1 MSTKQGYFKDPISND
16 KFLPESQGGGA
27 SGGKWDIYVAA
38 SDAPARQ
45 KAMADYQCD
54 GSNDELELQMAVNAV
69 YAQGGGTICLS
80 KGTFIIDSFPNVED
94 DHDGS
99 GSATAILL
107 PSGDTGYEIRIK
119 GDTFSYSNS
128 NGTQIVVSD
137 SCYASLSAS
146 THYKIF
152 KAKYFQSLMSSS
164 RVSAFF
170 ENLTVMLP
178 WNQKKIICFDLRNCN
193 RVFMQFCRCSGYT
206 SGYSGGW
213 VVNFQN
219 PPAVA
224 AQGCIGIRMPG
235 GSNYGTIC
243 DYRNCGSNGF
253 YEAWQVGAEHTIM
266 INCSGI
272 WNYYSYT
279 FGNYDFGAS
288 GDVLCHPITLINCC
302 DERSVNLPLFA
313 NCDFKGSIHPGGQEV
328 NLIDFNVER
337 RNYDIPGGTLG
348 DFAKESTPGM
358 FHGRIIYTI
367 AGSNLNAT
375 NIRFW
380 EHGHGHRFESR
391 DSAQLLATTKSVL
404 ATYAPNYLQ
413 KVWLTDE
420 NKLAICTDTQTPT
433 WRDALGNIISLS

>member
-1 MSTKQGYFKDPISND
+1 MSNKQGYFKDPISND

-54 GSNDELELQMAVNAV
+54 GVNDEVELQQAVDAV
-69 YAQGGGTICLS
+69 YAQGGGVIRLS
-80 KGTFIIDSFPNVED
+80 KGVFYIDDFPKTDSDN
-94 DHDGS
+94 DGNS
-99 GSATAILL
+99 KVAILI
-107 PSGDTGYEIRIK
+107 PSGDTGYEIRII
-119 GDTFSYSNS
+119 GDTFSYGNA
-128 NGTQIVVSD
+128 NGTRIVVSD
-137 SCYASLSAS
+137 DCYEGLNNS
-146 THYKIF
+146 TPYKIF
-152 KAKYFQSLMSSS
+152 KAKYYSSLMSSS
-164 RVSAFF
+164 RVSVFF
-170 ENLTVMLP
+170 ENLTVKMP
-178 WNQKKIICFDLRNCN
+178 WNQKKIICFDLRNFN
-193 RVFMQFCRCSGYT
+193 RVFMQTISCAGYISGYR
-206 SGYSGGW
+206 GGW
-213 VVNFQN
+213 TTSFQS
-219 PPAVA
+219 PPPVAV
-224 AQGCIGIRMPG
+224 QGCIGIRMTG
-235 GSNYGTIC
+235 GSNYGTLC
-243 DYRNCGSNGF
+243 DYRNIGCSGF
-253 YEAWQVGAEHTIM
+253 YEAFQVGGEHVIM

-313 NCDFKGSIHPGGQEV
+313 NCDNKGSIHPGGQEV
-328 NLIDFNVER
+328 DLIGFNVER
-337 RNYDIPGGTLG
+337 RNYDTPGGTLG

-391 DSAQLLATTKSVL
+391 DSTQLLATTKSVL